1 MFTLVKYQNVQTH
14 YVANKITK
22 EILILNKKIIEDY
35 NKDFLKDHLEK
46 L

>member
-22 EILILNKKIIEDY
+22 EILILNKKITEDY